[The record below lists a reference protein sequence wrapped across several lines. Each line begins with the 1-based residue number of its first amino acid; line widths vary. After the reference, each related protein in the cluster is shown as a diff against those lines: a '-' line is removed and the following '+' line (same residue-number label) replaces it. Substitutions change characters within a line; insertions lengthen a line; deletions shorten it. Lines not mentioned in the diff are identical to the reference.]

1 MTDLRVVIV
10 DDEEL
15 ARSLIREYLQ
25 SHPDCEIVAEC
36 SNGLEAV
43 KVIQDTDPDLIFLD
57 IQMPKLNGFE
67 VLELLDKPC
76 GVVFTT
82 AYDQY
87 ALKAFDIHAMD
98 YLLKP
103 FSQERFD
110 EALARARQMMPALW
124 SDLPNTYR
132 RQRPEGFDDR
142 IVVKDGSLVHVIPA
156 DSIDYIEAQDDYIA
170 IHCGSQ
176 SYLKKQ
182 TLSQVEER
190 LDPAKFI
197 RIHRSFIL
205 RLDRLSRI
213 ELYAKDSRMAILRN
227 GKQIPISRSG
237 YERLKILL

>member
-1 MTDLRVVIV
+1 MADLRIVII

-15 ARSLIREYLQ
+15 ARSLIREYLRT
-25 SHPDCEIVAEC
+25 HTDCEIVAEC
-36 SNGLEAV
+36 GNGLEAV
-43 KVIQDTDPDLIFLD
+43 KVIQETAPDLLYLD

-67 VLELLDKPC
+67 VLELLDKPVA
-76 GVVFTT
+76 VVFTT

-110 EALARARQMMPALW
+110 DALLRARQMMPALW

-132 RQRPEGFDDR
+132 KQKPEGFDDR
-142 IVVKDGSLVHVIPA
+142 IVVKDGSRVHIIPA

-170 IHCGSQ
+170 IHTGAQ
-176 SYLKKQ
+176 NYLKKQ

-190 LDPAKFI
+190 LNPARFI
-197 RIHRSFIL
+197 RIHRSYIL
-205 RLDRLSRI
+205 RLDQLSRI
-213 ELYAKDSRMAILRN
+213 ELYAKDSRIAILRN

-237 YERLKILL
+237 YERLKTLL